1 MKYTNFSL
9 IKTPFLLLGALTIIF
24 ASCTK
29 QFKLD
34 KSAFTI
40 QLPTEPVTAYGEKA
54 GLKINYEIAPNIFAK
69 EGVAVVRIIQKD
81 GDQITEQ
88 ARNTLY
94 GKTVSGV
101 QGELVDNSVKHL
113 GEVAF
118 EKTVGDNT
126 KSSEYWL
133 EVSSFN
139 GSKRNL
145 RKSSTFLTSGTY
157 APAPAKAYQFS
168 IKLTEGPS
176 FLANSATIFSVT
188 KSCSANFVP
197 DTIEPFEA
205 TIYFELNKSVIRE
218 SERKKKEILQ
228 LADFLSKTKEILKIE
243 VNGYASPDGE
253 IQFNNELADERA
265 TEAGNFV
272 INALRSSQGLKDI
285 QYDLDN
291 SKLYV
296 QNKGTEDWKGL
307 LRGIE
312 FARIPQKDQ
321 LRSIIENPNLSSAE
335 KQSQL
340 KGMRESWEII
350 AEDYLPPLRRANM
363 VIQTKVPPRTFEE
376 RMQLI
381 RMKSPE
387 LSASEMLASAEQ
399 AMDASGRAEIL
410 ELTKALYPSDHRAY
424 NNLAVLDIEA
434 GRLETAVRNLDAA
447 AEAAPGSPEV
457 LHNQAWV
464 AYLQKDWS
472 KLNLVVK
479 RAQNNAQK
487 LPEFEALMSIRSGKY
502 AEAVMALNGKSQD
515 PLVALALCLN
525 RDYDAAAKALKGLDR
540 RNPDVLYL
548 SAVIAARSN
557 NSSGVQRDL
566 EALVTSDP
574 KVKNSLRT
582 DPEFASFR
590 QETFFKN
597 LTL

>member
-1 MKYTNFSL
+1 MMRPNMLNKVQS
-9 IKTPFLLLGALTIIF
+9 PFWFLALVVL
-24 ASCTK
+24 ASCAK
-29 QFKLD
+29 PFHLEQ
-34 KSAFTI
+34 SAVTL
-40 QLPTEPVTAYGEKA
+40 QMPTEPVTLHGDHTELQVAYKVAPKA
-54 GLKINYEIAPNIFAK
+54 FVPK
-69 EGVAVVRIIQKD
+69 GVAVVRLIQIQNNETSEIGRDTWVGPKV
-81 GDQITEQ
+81 
-88 ARNTLY
+88 
-94 GKTVSGV
+94 KGV
-101 QGELVDNSVKHL
+101 KGRSIEPAKGGEGELGFKQPTK
-113 GEVAF
+113 EVPAS
-118 EKTVGDNT
+118 T
-126 KSSEYWL
+126 EYWL
-133 EVSSFN
+133 ELVSFT
-139 GSKRNL
+139 GSSSQIKKAKGFL
-145 RKSSTFLTSGTY
+145 EEKSYHKAPEKAHQFRVKISEGISLLSRTGRVISTTRPVASGFI
-157 APAPAKAYQFS
+157 A
-168 IKLTEGPS
+168 
-176 FLANSATIFSVT
+176 
-188 KSCSANFVP
+188 

-228 LADFLSKTKEILKIE
+228 LVDFLSKTKEILKIE

-265 TEAGNFV
+265 TEAGKFV

-321 LRSIIENPNLSSAE
+321 VRSIIENSNLSSAE
-335 KQSQL
+335 KQSKL
-340 KGMRESWEII
+340 KGMRESWDII
-350 AEDYLPPLRRANM
+350 TEDYLPPLRRANM
-363 VIQTKVPPRTFEE
+363 VINTKVPPRTFEE

-387 LSASEMLASAEQ
+387 LSASEMLATAEQ
-399 AMDASGRAEIL
+399 AKDATRQAEIL
-410 ELTKALYPSDHRAY
+410 ELAKGLYPSDHRAY
-424 NNLAVLDIEA
+424 NNLAVLDMEA
-434 GRLETAVRNLDAA
+434 GRLETAARNLDAA

-457 LHNQAWV
+457 LHNQGWV

-479 RAQNNAQK
+479 RAQNIGQS
-487 LPEFEALMSIRSGKY
+487 LPEFEAIMAIRSGKY
-502 AEAVMALNGKSQD
+502 ADAVSALPNKNQD
-515 PLVALALCLN
+515 LLLALAHCLN

-540 RNPDVLYL
+540 QNPDVLYL
-548 SAVIAARSN
+548 SAVVAARSK

-566 EALVTSDP
+566 EALVASDP
-574 KVKNSLRT
+574 KVKSSLRT

>member
-1 MKYTNFSL
+1 MRLNILNKVHF
-9 IKTPFLLLGALTIIF
+9 PFWFLALVIL
-24 ASCTK
+24 ASCGK
-29 QFKLD
+29 PFHLEQ
-34 KSAFTI
+34 SAVTI
-40 QLPTEPVTAYGEKA
+40 QMPTEPVTLHGDHTELQVAYKVAPKA
-54 GLKINYEIAPNIFAK
+54 FVPK
-69 EGVAVVRIIQKD
+69 GVAVARLIKIQNNET
-81 GDQITEQ
+81 TEVCRDIWVGPKVKGLKGRSIEP
-88 ARNTLY
+88 AK
-94 GKTVSGV
+94 GGE
-101 QGELVDNSVKHL
+101 GELGFKLPTKEVPNS
-113 GEVAF
+113 
-118 EKTVGDNT
+118 N
-126 KSSEYWL
+126 EYWL
-133 EVSSFN
+133 EMVSFY
-139 GSKRNL
+139 GSSSQIKKAKDFL
-145 RKSSTFLTSGTY
+145 EDKSYRKAPEKAQQFRVKISEGVSLLSRTGRVISTPKTLASGFI
-157 APAPAKAYQFS
+157 A
-168 IKLTEGPS
+168 
-176 FLANSATIFSVT
+176 
-188 KSCSANFVP
+188 

-228 LADFLSKTKEILKIE
+228 LVDFLSKTKEILKIE

-312 FARIPQKDQ
+312 FARISQKDQ
-321 LRSIIENPNLSSAE
+321 VRSIIENPNLSSAE

-363 VIQTKVPPRTFEE
+363 VINTKVPPRTFEE

-387 LSASEMLASAEQ
+387 LSASEMLATAEQ

>member
-1 MKYTNFSL
+1 MKYINFRL
-9 IKTPFLLLGALTIIF
+9 IKTPILLMGALTIIS

-40 QLPTEPVTAYGEKA
+40 QLPTEPVTAHGEKA
-54 GLKINYEIAPNIFAK
+54 GLKINYEIAPNIFATN
-69 EGVAVVRIIQKD
+69 GVAVVRILQKD
-81 GDQITEQ
+81 ENKITEQ

-94 GKTVSGV
+94 GKKVSGL
-101 QGELVDNSVKHL
+101 QGELVKNSGKYF

-118 EKTVGDNT
+118 EINIGANT

-139 GSKRNL
+139 GTKRNL
-145 RKSSTFLTSGTY
+145 SKSGTFLNSGTY
-157 APAPAKAYQFS
+157 APAPANAYQFS

-176 FLANSATIFSVT
+176 LLANSVTIPSVT

-228 LADFLSKTKEILKIE
+228 LVDFLSKTKEILKIE

-265 TEAGNFV
+265 TEAGKFV

-321 LRSIIENPNLSSAE
+321 VRSIIENSNLSSAE
-335 KQSQL
+335 KQSKL
-340 KGMRESWEII
+340 KGMRESWDII

-363 VIQTKVPPRTFEE
+363 VINTKVPPRTFEE

-387 LSASEMLASAEQ
+387 LSASEMLATAEQ
-399 AMDASGRAEIL
+399 VMDAARRTEIL
-410 ELTKALYPSDHRAY
+410 ELAKGLYPSDHRAY
-424 NNLAVLDIEA
+424 NNLAVLDMEA
-434 GRLETAVRNLDAA
+434 GRLETAARNLDAA
-447 AEAAPGSPEV
+447 AEASPGSPEV
-457 LHNQAWV
+457 LHNQALV
-464 AYLQKDWS
+464 AYLQKDWT
-472 KLNLVVK
+472 KINLVVK

-487 LPEFEALMSIRSGKY
+487 LPEFEALMSIRSGNY

-515 PLVALALCLN
+515 PLLALAHCLN

-540 RNPDVLYL
+540 QNPDVLYL
-548 SAVIAARSN
+548 SAVVAARSK

-566 EALVTSDP
+566 EALVASNPT
-574 KVKNSLRT
+574 VKSSLRT